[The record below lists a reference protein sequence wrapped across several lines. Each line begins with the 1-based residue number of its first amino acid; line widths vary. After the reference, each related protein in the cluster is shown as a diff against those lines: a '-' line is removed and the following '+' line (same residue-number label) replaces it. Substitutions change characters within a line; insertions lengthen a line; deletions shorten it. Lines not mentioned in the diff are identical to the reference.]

1 MPKGSETAFIVK
13 NGDCFIFFT
22 ETGHVV
28 LGKLTA
34 QGYEET
40 DRAKILDQTNF
51 AFGRKVVWCAP
62 AFADKKMYVR
72 NDKEIICLDL
82 AK

>member
-1 MPKGSETAFIVK
+1 MRSRVKKRPLGSPAPPRQGVWL
-13 NGDCFIFFT
+13 
-22 ETGHVV
+22 HS
-28 LGKLTA
+28 LA
-34 QGYEET
+34 PAGYEELS
-40 DRAKILDQTNF
+40 RARVLEQTNN

-72 NDKEIICLDL
+72 NDKELVCFDL